1 MFLPSTSEVRT
12 ADRTASRGPSLRSGL
27 RPAFPVGGKP
37 PLRAGRR
44 GARRRWRRRRGP
56 GCSRLRR
63 CAAGRSASPSAG
75 LAVDCRVSGRS
86 AALVTTRVNSTRG
99 NLSEV
104 REIPLLEHLDLYLSI
119 VSGLGDQLRVEGAA
133 APTAGPPSPA
143 MAGLFTVLPALERHL
158 GSGSYR
164 FPSSALSARWR
175 SGPVGPREGA
185 ATDHR
190 RAQRACGGLW

>member
-75 LAVDCRVSGRS
+75 LAVDCRVSGRW
-86 AALVTTRVNSTRG
+86 AALVTTRAIVLLG
-99 NLSEV
+99 NLSEI
-104 REIPLLEHLDLYLSI
+104 REIPLLEQLDLYLSI
-119 VSGLGDQLRVEGAA
+119 VSGLGDSQKRQQRESA
-133 APTAGPPSPA
+133 TSPV
-143 MAGLFTVLPALERHL
+143 MAGLFTVLPALESHL
-158 GSGSYR
+158 GDGTYM
-164 FPSSALSARWR
+164 FPS
-175 SGPVGPREGA
+175 GVPVGPLAAGA
-185 ATDHR
+185 GRTP
-190 RAQRACGGLW
+190 